1 MGRLLEWVISGFG
14 ALFASLLAMFGRKAT
29 VAVASAAAVLGITT
43 LFILSVN
50 GLVVA
55 VAGAAPPGWISNAIG
70 MFIPADFGL
79 CIGSIVS
86 AYTCRAAYDLV
97 MLKIKM
103 VNEAN

>member
-1 MGRLLEWVISGFG
+1 MGRLLEWIISGFG

-29 VAVASAAAVLGITT
+29 VAVASAAAVLAVTSM
-43 LFILSVN
+43 FILSVN

-55 VAGAAPPGWISNAIG
+55 VAAVVPPGWISNAIG
-70 MFIPADFGL
+70 MFIPADFGV

-86 AYTCRAAYDLV
+86 AHVCRAAYDLA

-103 VNEAN
+103 VNEAS